1 MSPTE
6 SLQTKNVDGY
16 DILAED
22 LGEALVKTRGMKL
35 AKPGTLKVEAR
46 LVITTME
53 K

>member
-1 MSPTE
+1 MMK
-6 SLQTKNVDGY
+6 TKKMAGY

-22 LGEALVKTRGMKL
+22 LGEVLVKTRGMKL
-35 AKPGTLKVEAR
+35 AAPGTQKAETR